1 MNKRNSVNRL
11 GVKASHRKAIH
22 RNMAIAVFRH
32 GRVKTTLPKAKA
44 VRRSVERLITKS
56 RVDSV
61 HNRRQI
67 ARFIHDKDIL
77 NKLFTEIAPEFM
89 NRPGG
94 YTRIIKMGLRR
105 HDAAELAILE
115 LVGHGLEEPNA
126 PKRNKERQKASK
138 AGDEGQSANAS
149 VESEDKTVVAAPG

>member
-1 MNKRNSVNRL
+1 MNKRNRINRL

-22 RNMAIAVFRH
+22 RNMAISVFRH

-77 NKLFTEIAPEFM
+77 NRLFTEIAPEFA

-115 LVGHGLEEPNA
+115 LVGHGLEEP
-126 PKRNKERQKASK
+126 KSRDKERKKSK
-138 AGDEGQSANAS
+138 AGGESQS
-149 VESEDKTVVAAPG
+149 ESSESNPVAAAVSG

>member
-1 MNKRNSVNRL
+1 MNKRNRINRL

-22 RNMAIAVFRH
+22 RNMAISVFQH
-32 GRVKTTLPKAKA
+32 GRIKTTLPKAKA

-77 NKLFTEIAPEFM
+77 NKLFTEIAPEFA

-115 LVGHGLEEPNA
+115 LVGHGLEEP
-126 PKRNKERQKASK
+126 KSRDKERKKSK
-138 AGDEGQSANAS
+138 AGADSRQGEGL
-149 VESEDKTVVAAPG
+149 ESKPVAAAVSG

>member
-1 MNKRNSVNRL
+1 MNKRNGVNRL

-22 RNMAIAVFRH
+22 RNMMISVFRH
-32 GRVKTTLPKAKA
+32 GRIQTTLPKAKA

-61 HNRRQI
+61 HNRRQV
-67 ARFIHDKDIL
+67 ARFIHDKDIVS
-77 NKLFTEIAPEFM
+77 KLFTEIAPVFA

-105 HDAAELAILE
+105 HDTAEMAIIE
-115 LVGHGLEEPNA
+115 LLGYGLEEP
-126 PKRNKERQKASK
+126 KSHDKERQKIK
-138 AGDEGQSANAS
+138 VRAGDES
-149 VESEDKTVVAAPG
+149 VETESNSVEAVSG